1 MNLPFCKIEVNYYFL
16 PINLA
21 FKGRAIKNR
30 TITVKAINPKISA
43 FDEKKTVL
51 TEARGSVLPPRDIE
65 ITIITAIKTP
75 TKLSPTIR

>member
-1 MNLPFCKIEVNYYFL
+1 M
-16 PINLA
+16 
-21 FKGRAIKNR
+21 
-30 TITVKAINPKISA
+30 
-43 FDEKKTVL
+43 KKPVL